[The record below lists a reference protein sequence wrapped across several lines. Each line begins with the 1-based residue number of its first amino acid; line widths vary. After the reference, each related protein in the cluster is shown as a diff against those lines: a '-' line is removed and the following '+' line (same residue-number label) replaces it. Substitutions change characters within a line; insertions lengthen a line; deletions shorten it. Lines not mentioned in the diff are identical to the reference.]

1 MEFRSHAEKFKCFR
15 VYDEHGV
22 VVNKHPYVEE
32 YVKNAPAG
40 HLARMFAIMVKVNE
54 ADRVFAQAQRQARVS
69 FYMTGFG
76 EEASVVGSAANL
88 APHDLIFP

>member
-1 MEFRSHAEKFKCFR
+1 M
-15 VYDEHGV
+15 
-22 VVNKHPYVEE
+22 EE
-32 YVKNAPAG
+32 YLQAAAPG
-40 HLARMFAIMVKVNE
+40 HLAKMFATMVKVNE

-88 APHDLIFP
+88 EPQDLIFP